1 MKKKL
6 PYARLRK
13 AQIGTLLVFLTW
25 GHAGLSI
32 VAWVPEFIDR
42 LDVNFATWGAIIG
55 FGIIGSILPLPFS
68 SRLISRFGSRLIIR
82 SGSWFAAVML
92 ISLGLTNEPLLWFV
106 LNAGFA
112 FGTSLMGIALNAHA
126 VMVQRH
132 LGRNILGRFHAGWSI
147 GAAAAALSGGVAT
160 AIMDL
165 EWYLVAV
172 AIVTVILVEV
182 AMRQILP
189 AQHDMDLH
197 SQVKRTSGKRTK
209 VPITVW
215 FLSVGLLVSV
225 FPEVMIIDWGAVVAR
240 DLLNL
245 DASLRAAPYGIFTIG
260 MIIGRLSMTRLA
272 KRFHPSE
279 LASYG
284 SYLAAVTLTAGVVF
298 GPFIADSS
306 WIAGLIFTGASWGFA
321 GLGMSVAAPALFSAA
336 GHVDGMS
343 PAQVLARMSLF
354 NALVQIGAKALV
366 GAVSQGFGLQWA
378 FLIAG
383 VCAAAAGAISG
394 QLAKQAKRKELA
406 DAYPLTGPISVI
418 PIADDD
424 KR

>member
-13 AQIGTLLVFLTW
+13 AQIGTLLVFLIW
-25 GHAGLSI
+25 GHAGLSV

-42 LDVNFATWGAIIG
+42 LGVNFATWGAIIG

-68 SRLISRFGSRLIIR
+68 SRLISRFGSRRIIR
-82 SGSWFAAVML
+82 LGSWFAALML
-92 ISLGLTNEPLLWFV
+92 VSLGLTNDPLLWFF

-132 LGRNILGRFHAGWSI
+132 IGRHVLGRFHAGWSI
-147 GAAAAALSGGVAT
+147 GAASAALSGGVAT
-160 AIMDL
+160 AVMDL
-165 EWYLVAV
+165 EWYLLAV
-172 AIVTVILVEV
+172 AILTLILIEF
-182 AMRQILP
+182 AMRMILP
-189 AQHDMDLH
+189 PEHDTDLH
-197 SQVKRTSGKRTK
+197 SQAKRTPGKRTRT
-209 VPITVW
+209 PITVW
-215 FLSVGLLVSV
+215 FLSVGLLMSV

-245 DASLRAAPYGIFTIG
+245 EAGLRAAPYGIFTIG

-284 SYLAAVTLTAGVVF
+284 SYLAAVTITAGVVF
-298 GPFIADSS
+298 GPLIADTSTV
-306 WIAGLIFTGASWGFA
+306 AGLIFTGASWGVA
-321 GLGMSVAAPALFSAA
+321 GIGLSVAAPALFSAA

-383 VCAAAAGAISG
+383 ICAAAAGAISG
-394 QLAKQAKRKELA
+394 QLAKQAKRRELA
-406 DAYPLTGPISVI
+406 EAYPLTGPISVL
-418 PIADDD
+418 PISDDE